1 MIVKLSN
8 LMMQCD
14 IKFILVVEIFNND
27 LFYFYTK
34 GGI

>member
-14 IKFILVVEIFNND
+14 IKFILVVEIFNDD
-27 LFYFYTK
+27 LFLY
-34 GGI
+34 